1 MAIKLHTCG
10 ATVLK
15 GPHRCWKVQQALDQ
29 AGVEYEVVKH
39 PTLPRRRR
47 KAYIA
52 LTGQRWLP
60 AIEFED
66 GSILREDSKDLVERI
81 SSGRLRDLPR

>member
-1 MAIKLHTCG
+1 MAIKLHRCG
-10 ATVLK
+10 STALR
-15 GPHRCWKVQQALDQ
+15 GPHHCWKVQQALDQ
-29 AGVEYEVVKH
+29 AGIEYEVVKH
-39 PTLPRRRR
+39 PTLPRGRR

-66 GSILREDSKDLVERI
+66 GSILREDSEQLVERI
-81 SSGRLRDLPR
+81 SSGRLRGSLG